1 MGYALTKEDERY
13 TYAEYRRWPA
23 EERWELID
31 GTAWSMCAA
40 PSRAHQDVSREM
52 LRLISNW
59 LKGKPCKVYD
69 APFDVLLP
77 SDPEEADE
85 DVDTVVQPD
94 LAVFCDRSK
103 LTAAGAR
110 GAPDLVVEIISPWTL
125 KKDLNDKFRL
135 YERVGVRE
143 YWVVDPS
150 GSLQSYSLADSGRFG
165 NPVILEGSGKLES
178 TVLQGFTL
186 DVAALFAELAT

>member
-1 MGYALTKEDERY
+1 MGSALTKEDERH
-13 TYAEYRRWPA
+13 TYAEYRHWPA

-31 GTAWSMCAA
+31 GTAWSMYAA
-40 PSRAHQDVSREM
+40 PSRAHQDLSAE
-52 LRLISNW
+52 LLFQLKKW
-59 LKGKPCKVYD
+59 LKGKP
-69 APFDVLLP
+69 
-77 SDPEEADE
+77 
-85 DVDTVVQPD
+85 
-94 LAVFCDRSK
+94 
-103 LTAAGAR
+103 
-110 GAPDLVVEIISPWTL
+110 L
-125 KKDLNDKFRL
+125 KKDLNDKFHL

-186 DVAALFAELAT
+186 DVAALFAELEA

>member
-1 MGYALTKEDERY
+1 M
-13 TYAEYRRWPA
+13 
-23 EERWELID
+23 ID

-40 PSRAHQDVSREM
+40 PSRAHQDLSAE
-52 LRLISNW
+52 LLFQLKKW

-77 SDPEEADE
+77 SNPEEADDE
-85 DVDTVVQPD
+85 VDTVVQPD

-103 LTAAGAR
+103 LTPAGAR

-150 GSLQSYSLADSGRFG
+150 GSLQSYSLADSGRYG

-178 TVLQGFTL
+178 VVLQGFTL
-186 DVAALFAELAT
+186 DVAALFAELET

>member
-13 TYAEYRRWPA
+13 TYAEYRHWPA

-40 PSRAHQDVSREM
+40 PSRAHQDLSAE
-52 LRLISNW
+52 LLFQLKKW
-59 LKGKPCKVYD
+59 LKGKTCKVYD

-77 SDPEEADE
+77 LDPEEADDE
-85 DVDTVVQPD
+85 VDTVVQPD

-103 LTAAGAR
+103 LTPAGAR
-110 GAPDLVVEIISPWTL
+110 GAPDLIVEIISPWTL

-150 GSLQSYSLADSGRFG
+150 GSVQSYSLGDSGRYG
-165 NPVILEGSGKLES
+165 NPVILEGSGTLES
-178 TVLQGFTL
+178 TVLQGFIL
-186 DVAALFAELAT
+186 DVAALFAELEA